1 MTMFGIARPLGNR
14 GRWQSHPYWHRFGD
28 RRVRTL
34 HETFLALIERLTM
47 IREIQLPIELTQS
60 VQQSRLLQ
68 LVRKARKV
76 TCRISATTRSKPP
89 PEGKETRSIRSPTTE
104 DKVLQ
109 RAVAMLSSDT
119 STHAS
124 ASSCV
129 LPVILPGRQR
139 AKESELP
146 GSLQGT
152 TWVEFRRSL
161 DEEDALHRLVC
172 CTKSKLSRLGVRRTL
187 TFLRCRRSVKGCVP
201 AQLAGGTE
209 RGDD

>member
-109 RAVAMLSSDT
+109 RAVAMLSSDA

-124 ASSCV
+124 ASSAFC
-129 LPVILPGRQR
+129 P
-139 AKESELP
+139 
-146 GSLQGT
+146 
-152 TWVEFRRSL
+152 
-161 DEEDALHRLVC
+161 
-172 CTKSKLSRLGVRRTL
+172 
-187 TFLRCRRSVKGCVP
+187 
-201 AQLAGGTE
+201 
-209 RGDD
+209 

>member
-89 PEGKETRSIRSPTTE
+89 PEGKETRSIRSATTAP
-104 DKVLQ
+104 VHSYQATCLLRTVVGQ
-109 RAVAMLSSDT
+109 R
-119 STHAS
+119 
-124 ASSCV
+124 
-129 LPVILPGRQR
+129 
-139 AKESELP
+139 
-146 GSLQGT
+146 
-152 TWVEFRRSL
+152 
-161 DEEDALHRLVC
+161 
-172 CTKSKLSRLGVRRTL
+172 
-187 TFLRCRRSVKGCVP
+187 
-201 AQLAGGTE
+201 
-209 RGDD
+209 